1 MGAIGDVTVRSSP
14 PWIDVVASIA
24 PVEIFDTGELALLAV
39 HPDGCVTAWSPQDPS
54 VLLMRK
60 RPMKVSCVAT
70 AHETVQH
77 SALAW
82 FGGPSAV
89 HCYRVRCR
97 GGQHV
102 HLQLLY
108 KLRLDGTVVVRDLQT
123 DGNSLVAVIDC
134 ESPEVFF
141 WPTIGYLANANN
153 SYELAA
159 RCVSFCIFGS
169 PAKFLGAALGKVSSL
184 LMTESTVWIGC
195 TSGAI
200 LLLETR
206 DIGLDVTPSFSLRT
220 AGACPVTA
228 LALLSH
234 PPRKSIV
241 VSGLENGDI
250 ILWSA
255 GAGAQIGQYFEH
267 VGAICSMAYVP
278 WGGGLCTVSTT
289 REVFFWGWQDSPH
302 LLTVMERGVL
312 DDDMGSTAVR
322 CLCPIRGTYVL
333 ACAAETSHI
342 LHWKTQNTTDAMVG
356 TLSTMLPVSS
366 DVVHVMPGELQD
378 PSLESRPWQECDV
391 SDEADHRKLQQDAL
405 VSEID
410 PYGLPTRVGEVE
422 EGTFQKSTHS
432 AAYLEIPGQTSEK
445 SHVIETLAMKLKA
458 AHQQRKVLFDTLHK
472 LEVEREKTRAF
483 YEAELVSLRKANMA
497 LVSCTT
503 ALKSKLDEGNQRHF
517 SRRTPREGKMV
528 GTSDHASD
536 HQTLLSTL
544 SQPERSAQAASR
556 FMSSCTGEKR
566 EKNGT
571 LPGMSCD
578 FSGTVSGPL
587 CDSFMGGPAKQLSLA
602 GQLPLSHYVTSHP
615 LNDGQSELLQV
626 TGEGTAS
633 ASVVNALL
641 VQLSLMELLLRNYR
655 EAFSSRDSLQIH
667 STNILSDVY
676 LMARDVLGGE
686 MASAVVQEALEGMPL
701 LNEHEVIRKLFLTLC
716 HKYRAAVSHFPS
728 RSI

>member
-1 MGAIGDVTVRSSP
+1 MGTIDDITVRSSP
-14 PWIDVVASIA
+14 PWIDVVVSIA
-24 PVEIFDTGELALLAV
+24 PVELFDTGELALLAV

-60 RPMKVSCVAT
+60 RPMKASCVAT

-77 SALAW
+77 SVLAW
-82 FGGPSAV
+82 FGGSSAV
-89 HCYRVRCR
+89 HCYRVRRR
-97 GGQHV
+97 GGRYV

-108 KLRLDGTVVVRDLQT
+108 KLRLDVTVVVRELQT
-123 DGNSLVAVIDC
+123 DGNLLVAVINS
-134 ESPEVFF
+134 ESPKVFF
-141 WPTIGYLANANN
+141 WPTIGNLANANN
-153 SYELAA
+153 PYEQAA
-159 RCVSFCIFGS
+159 RCFSRCIFGS
-169 PAKFLGAALGKVSSL
+169 PETFSEAALGNVSSL

-206 DIGLDVTPSFSLRT
+206 DIGLDATPSFSLRT

-255 GAGAQIGQYFEH
+255 GAGAQIGQYFVH
-267 VGAICSMAYVP
+267 VGAICSMSYVP
-278 WGGGLCTVSTT
+278 WCGGLCTVSTA
-289 REVFFWGWQDSPH
+289 REVFFWGWQESPD

-342 LHWKTQNTTDAMVG
+342 LHWMTQNTTDAMVG

-366 DVVHVMPGELQD
+366 EVLHVMPEELQD
-378 PSLESRPWQECDV
+378 PGVESRPWQKCYV
-391 SDEADHRKLQQDAL
+391 SDEADHRTLQQDAL
-405 VSEID
+405 VSKTD
-410 PYGLPTRVGEVE
+410 SYGLPTNVGEVG
-422 EGTFQKSTHS
+422 EGTFQQSTQP
-432 AAYLEIPGQTSEK
+432 AAYLQMPGQTPEK
-445 SHVIETLAMKLKA
+445 SHVIETLAMQLKA
-458 AHQQRKVLFDTLHK
+458 AHQQRKVLFETLHK
-472 LEVEREKTRAF
+472 LEMEREKTRAF
-483 YEAELVSLRKANMA
+483 CEAELVPLREANMA
-497 LVSCTT
+497 LVSSTKT
-503 ALKSKLDEGNQRHF
+503 LKSKLDDGNQRCF
-517 SRRTPREGKMV
+517 SRRTPKEDKMV

-536 HQTLLSTL
+536 HQALFSNV
-544 SQPERSAQAASR
+544 SQPERTAQAPSR
-556 FMSSCTGEKR
+556 FMSLCTGEKR
-566 EKNGT
+566 EENGT

-578 FSGTVSGPL
+578 FSGTVSEPL
-587 CDSFMGGPAKQLSLA
+587 RDTFMDGPAKQLSLA
-602 GQLPLSHYVTSHP
+602 NHLPLSHYVTSHP
-615 LNDGQSELLQV
+615 LHDGPSELLQE
-626 TGEGTAS
+626 TEESTAS
-633 ASVVNALL
+633 ACVVNALL

-655 EAFSSRDSLQIH
+655 EAFVSRDSLQIH
-667 STNILSDVY
+667 STNILSDFY

-701 LNEHEVIRKLFLTLC
+701 SNEHEVIRKLFFTLF